1 MHACMQQC
9 VALCLFPY
17 EDTIHECSPPC
28 INIYMYVMVTC
39 DELILCKD
47 FHRFSNCFTA
57 WCHFALQVIFIH
69 YTVLFSARLNMQC
82 MFLSFLCISDAN

>member
-1 MHACMQQC
+1 MQQC

-69 YTVLFSARLNMQC
+69 YTVTVFCTIEYAVHVPVIFMYQ
-82 MFLSFLCISDAN
+82 